1 MPVLPAP
8 KTVGGQKLRRSGREE
23 EAGEFPT
30 GTRVRRDN
38 DLHPSR
44 PGVKLLVAAA
54 KKRVPVKFPGF
65 VRPKELTLEDVAAVG
80 GLAGAPGGAAVEAG
94 PMAGD
99 ITMVDVGVVDV
110 GVVVGAEGAV
120 VEAGPVAGDI
130 TMGGDIAMAEE
141 VPVCVLVEFGGA
153 VVEAGPVVGDIT
165 VVEEEEEEDAAVVVG
180 KTRGVLARPLFR
192 VSKKGRSGGGS
203 ASRAGRCRA
212 ALRGVCLRWM
222 GMEVEL

>member
-1 MPVLPAP
+1 M
-8 KTVGGQKLRRSGREE
+8 
-23 EAGEFPT
+23 
-30 GTRVRRDN
+30 
-38 DLHPSR
+38 
-44 PGVKLLVAAA
+44 KLLVAAA

-65 VRPKELTLEDVAAVG
+65 VRPKELTWEDVAAVG
-80 GLAGAPGGAAVEAG
+80 GLTGAPGGAAVEAG

-99 ITMVDVGVVDV
+99 ITMVDV

-130 TMGGDIAMAEE
+130 TMGGDIAMVEE

-165 VVEEEEEEDAAVVVG
+165 VVEEEEEDAAVVVG
-180 KTRGVLARPLFR
+180 KTRGALARPLFR